1 MALTVAQFQAGQPHR
16 GACQLTATMH
26 HSTYDYRA
34 GRVCRCDQAAH
45 FFKKVA
51 KHVEIYI
58 EIPPPPQ
65 QTAKIDPLK
74 AAFPPYPQLAW
85 R

>member
-1 MALTVAQFQAGQPHR
+1 MIIG
-16 GACQLTATMH
+16 
-26 HSTYDYRA
+26 RA
-34 GRVCRCDQAAH
+34 GCVAAIKPLI
-45 FFKKVA
+45 FLKKVA
-51 KHVEIYI
+51 KYVEIYI